1 MIEEDKAEQ
10 REEAIA
16 NAKKKQEAME
26 KQLGE
31 LICARN
37 PYPKDRMKAMQVF
50 LDKAEADGTL
60 EEFFIHM
67 ALVGGFESQIEE
79 DYYQAGYWKFKDR
92 SLRIAKAI
100 RIPYIYVDENGN
112 RVMEHVLVGY
122 EGSGGP

>member
-1 MIEEDKAEQ
+1 MT
-10 REEAIA
+10 EEAKA
-16 NAKKKQEAME
+16 KQEAIENARAKQEDME
-26 KQLGE
+26 RQLGE

-67 ALVGGFESQIEE
+67 ALVRGFESQIEE
-79 DYYQAGYWKFKDR
+79 DSYQAGYWKFKDR

-112 RVMEHVLVGY
+112 RVRDHILVGY
-122 EGSGGP
+122 EGSGGE